1 MFKGIVHH
9 LGSERIYQSA
19 ETTFEWDILRS
30 IETFPEFLVNFLT
43 VKLKSD
49 MEAIDVYVRC

>member
-1 MFKGIVHH
+1 M
-9 LGSERIYQSA
+9 
-19 ETTFEWDILRS
+19 EWDILRS

-49 MEAIDVYVRC
+49 KEAIDVYVRC